1 MENIKNILFINACA
15 RPESR
20 TLLLAE
26 KVLERLSGEVTEL
39 KLYEEEIA
47 PLDYGVLEKRTG
59 LIASGEYQDPLFRY
73 ARQFAEA
80 DEIVIAAPYWDLSF
94 PSILKVYLEQIC
106 ITGITFQYTP
116 EGIPEGLC
124 RARHIIYV
132 TTAGGPVY
140 QNMGFDYVKALSDTF
155 FGIHE
160 QAAFTAQN
168 LDVQGA
174 DEKAILRKTAEE
186 IENYSFSDDQLSSG
200 RNQAFRSLNTV

>member
-20 TLLLAE
+20 TLLLAGE
-26 KVLERLSGEVTEL
+26 VLGRLSGEVTEL
-39 KLYEEEIA
+39 KLFEERLA

-73 ARQFAEA
+73 ARQFAGA

-94 PSILKVYLEQIC
+94 PSILKVYLEHIC
-106 ITGITFQYTP
+106 ITGITFQYTR

-160 QAAFTAQN
+160 HVAFTVQN

-174 DEKAILRKTAEE
+174 DKNRILRKAAEE
-186 IENYSFSDDQLSSG
+186 IRNYNF
-200 RNQAFRSLNTV
+200 

>member
-1 MENIKNILFINACA
+1 MLG
-15 RPESR
+15 
-20 TLLLAE
+20 
-26 KVLERLSGEVTEL
+26 RLSGEVTEL
-39 KLYEEEIA
+39 KLFEEEA
-47 PLDYGVLEKRTG
+47 CAAGLRRTG
-59 LIASGEYQDPLFRY
+59 ENGPVLSRPESTRIRFSDTP
-73 ARQFAEA
+73 RQFAGA

-140 QNMGFDYVKALSDTF
+140 QNMGFDYVKALSDAF

-160 QAAFTAQN
+160 Q
-168 LDVQGA
+168 VGVY
-174 DEKAILRKTAEE
+174 RAE
-186 IENYSFSDDQLSSG
+186 S
-200 RNQAFRSLNTV
+200 

>member
-20 TLLLAE
+20 TLLLAGE
-26 KVLERLSGEVTEL
+26 VLGRLSGKVTEL
-39 KLYEEEIA
+39 KLFEERLV
-47 PLDYGVLEKRTG
+47 PLDYGALEKRIG
-59 LIASGEYQDPLFRY
+59 LTASGEYQDPLFRY
-73 ARQFAEA
+73 ARQFARA

-94 PSILKVYLEQIC
+94 PSILKVYLEHIC

-140 QNMGFDYVKALSDTF
+140 QNMGFDYVKALCDTF

-160 QAAFTAQN
+160 HAAFTAQN

-174 DEKAILRKTAEE
+174 DENKILRKAAEE
-186 IENYSFSDDQLSSG
+186 IENYIF
-200 RNQAFRSLNTV
+200 